1 MRIFNDYFYLKNYLN
16 FMSNNVLS
24 FVIKKSLKSLNVG
37 SYSRNGRNS
46 YGRICVFHRGGGNTR
61 KYRLV
66 DFFRR

>member
-1 MRIFNDYFYLKNYLN
+1 
-16 FMSNNVLS
+16 MSNNVLS